1 MTLTAKQ
8 IDKYADVLIWGLTT
22 ARANKFKKYDVI
34 MIRYDQPALALATAL
49 HQKLV
54 QKKYNV
60 IIRGISSP
68 QIEKDFYACSD
79 KQQRSF
85 INAGEEPL
93 AKTLNGSIYLRAPES
108 LTHLKS
114 IEPKR
119 IAETAVSRKQIRDIL
134 NQREES
140 GDFGWTLC
148 TYPTAELASQAG
160 LSLNKYSSQVI
171 KACYLES
178 PDPVKKWGQIYQDAL
193 KIKKWLNN
201 LPIDTINVSSKNTD
215 LEIKLG
221 DKRRF
226 MGVSGHNI
234 PSFEIFT
241 SPDWRGTR
249 GVYYADFPSFRSGN
263 LVKGVKLEFKNGRVI
278 RSSAR
283 QGSAF
288 VKKMIGMDAGAAQI
302 GEFSLTDKRFS
313 RIDSFMADT
322 LYDENIGGNHGNCH
336 IAIGMSYADTYSG
349 DPKKFSKAVK
359 EKLGFNDSALHW
371 DLVNTEKKTVTAR
384 LKTGKTITIYDDG
397 VFKY

>member
-1 MTLTAKQ
+1 MTLTSKQ

-22 ARANKFKKYDVI
+22 ARTNKFKKYDVI
-34 MIRYDQPALALATAL
+34 MIRYDQPALELATAL

-54 QKKYNV
+54 AKKYNV
-60 IIRGISSP
+60 IVRGVSSP
-68 QIEKDFYACSD
+68 KIEKNFYSFSD

-93 AKTLNGSIYLRAPES
+93 AKTLNGSIYLRAPKS

-114 IEPKR
+114 IDPRR
-119 IAETAVSRKQIRDIL
+119 IAETAISRKKIRDIL
-134 NQREES
+134 NKREES
-140 GDFGWTLC
+140 GEFGWTLC
-148 TYPTAELASQAG
+148 TYPTAELASRAG

-171 KACYLES
+171 KACYLNNS
-178 PDPVKKWGQIYQDAL
+178 DPVKKWSQIFKDAL
-193 KIKKWLNN
+193 KIKKWLNG
-201 LPIDTINVSSKNTD
+201 LPIDTINIRSNNTD

-249 GVYYADFPSFRSGN
+249 GTYFADFPSFRSGN
-263 LVKGVKLEFKNGRVI
+263 LVKGVKLEFKDGRVI
-278 RSSAR
+278 RSSAK
-283 QGSAF
+283 QGAAF
-288 VKKMIGMDAGAAQI
+288 VKKMVNMDPGAARI

-313 RIDSFMADT
+313 QINSFMADT
-322 LYDENIGGNHGNCH
+322 LYDENIGGKNGNCH

-349 DPKKFSKAVK
+349 DPAKFSKSVK
-359 EKLGFNDSALHW
+359 NRLGFNDSALHW
-371 DLVNTEKKTVTAR
+371 DLVNTEKKTVTVK
-384 LKTGKTITIYDDG
+384 LKSGKQLTIYEDG
-397 VFKY
+397 MFKY